1 MKNKLNII
9 LFLTISN
16 FAIGQNTILWKVT
29 DTINNKTSFLVGTFH
44 QFGNS
49 FVDSIPEIKESL
61 YNSDIAIFE
70 SIDNIENT
78 RKMIN
83 RREPSLEIEKRLKKK
98 DLKKLKEIT
107 KDWQVDLYKLKPL
120 EIRWKLQQEF
130 QKTICKT
137 TNPTDEFDH
146 FDNYLIHLAK
156 ENNIELLGLETDSL
170 QLNLIER
177 ENNNPEWKK
186 ERKNISAWINQMTTK
201 KPNMNYCKLADKY
214 RNLDLDYEFKK
225 ECETDILI
233 FQRNNDWMKIIPNL
247 LSTKNTFVAVGY
259 FHLRK
264 KCGILEQL
272 KSLGFK
278 IEPIEIKPVANK
290 LNKTAR

>member
-1 MKNKLNII
+1 MKNNFNILI
-9 LFLTISN
+9 LLTISHL
-16 FAIGQNTILWKVT
+16 AIGQNTILWKVT
-29 DTINNKTSFLVGTFH
+29 DTINNKTSFVIGTFH

-61 YNSDIAIFE
+61 YNSEMAIFE
-70 SIDNIENT
+70 SIDNIDNT
-78 RKMIN
+78 RKMID

-98 DLKKLKEIT
+98 DLKKLKEIAE
-107 KDWQVDLYKLKPL
+107 DWKVDLYKLKPL
-120 EIRWKLQQEF
+120 EIHWKLRQEF
-130 QKTICKT
+130 QRVICKT
-137 TNPTDEFDH
+137 TKPTDQFDH

-156 ENNIELLGLETDSL
+156 EKNIELFGLETDSL

-177 ENNNPEWKK
+177 ENNNPDWKK
-186 ERKNISAWINQMTTK
+186 ERKNISAWINQMTTNQ
-201 KPNMNYCKLADKY
+201 PNMNNCKLADKY
-214 RNLDLDYEFKK
+214 RNLDIDYEFEK

-233 FQRNNDWMKIIPNL
+233 LQRNNDWMKIIPNL
-247 LSTKNTFVAVGY
+247 LRTKNTFIAVGY

-272 KSLGFK
+272 KIEGFK

-290 LNKTAR
+290 VYKQ